1 LTNTP
6 DHDQPTRD
14 GTEPNGA
21 GPFPP
26 HQGQPGAQQPYGQ
39 PDQQQPYGQQPQSGQ
54 PGQQQPYGQQ
64 PQSGQPGAQQP
75 YGEQGQPG
83 AQQPYGQPGQQ
94 QPYGQQPGQQ
104 QPYGQPGQEQYG
116 QQPFGAGPGAPY
128 TPGAAPAGSIAFG
141 QVPRRSRGR
150 RVLIT
155 VGSVLVGVLVAG
167 LVRWG
172 LSNAFGPSKQEFVDE
187 GVSQIKE
194 QTHFPKQ
201 VDSVTI
207 WTGVSAEDGAIHYRY
222 TVTADPSQLSEQAVH
237 DSVLSNL
244 CSTKSTRDILD
255 RDIAMRYTYGF
266 QGSNKTIDLEF
277 RKADC

>member
-6 DHDQPTRD
+6 DHDQPTPD
-14 GTEPNGA
+14 GTGPDGA

-26 HQGQPGAQQPYGQ
+26 QQPQPYGQ
-39 PDQQQPYGQQPQSGQ
+39 AGSPQPQPFGQPGQPQPYGEQPGQPQQNGQYGQYGQPGQ

-64 PQSGQPGAQQP
+64 A
-75 YGEQGQPG
+75 Y
-83 AQQPYGQPGQQ
+83 
-94 QPYGQQPGQQ
+94 
-104 QPYGQPGQEQYG
+104 
-116 QQPFGAGPGAPY
+116 GPGGPAY
-128 TPGAAPAGSIAFG
+128 GPAGSLASG
-141 QVPRRSRGR
+141 QAPRPSRRR

-155 VGSVLVGVLVAG
+155 VGSILVGVLVAG

-172 LSNAFGPSKQEFVDE
+172 LSNAFGPSKQELVDQ

-194 QTHFPKQ
+194 QTDFPKQ
-201 VDSVTI
+201 VDAITT

-222 TVTADPSQLSEQAVH
+222 TVAADPAQLSEQTVH

>member
-6 DHDQPTRD
+6 DHDQPTPHTD
-14 GTEPNGA
+14 GPNGG
-21 GPFPP
+21 GPSSTQQPAADAQQP
-26 HQGQPGAQQPYGQ
+26 GQPQPGQPGGHQQPGQAGEQPYGQPGQQPYGQ
-39 PDQQQPYGQQPQSGQ
+39 PGQQPYGQ
-54 PGQQQPYGQQ
+54 PGQQPYGQ
-64 PQSGQPGAQQP
+64 PG
-75 YGEQGQPG
+75 
-83 AQQPYGQPGQQ
+83 QQPYGQPGQQ
-94 QPYGQQPGQQ
+94 QPYGEPGQQ
-104 QPYGQPGQEQYG
+104 QYV
-116 QQPFGAGPGAPY
+116 
-128 TPGAAPAGSIAFG
+128 PGAAPAGSIAFG
-141 QVPRRSRGR
+141 QVPRQSRGR

-172 LSNAFGPSKQEFVDE
+172 LSNAFEPSKQDFVDE

-194 QTHFPKQ
+194 QTQFPKQ
-201 VDSVTI
+201 VDSITT

-222 TVTADPSQLSEQAVH
+222 TVAADPAQLSEQTVH

-266 QGSNKTIDLEF
+266 QSSDKTIDFEF
-277 RKADC
+277 READC

>member
-6 DHDQPTRD
+6 DHDQPTPDTD
-14 GTEPNGA
+14 GPNGG

-26 HQGQPGAQQPYGQ
+26 QPGQQPYGQ
-39 PDQQQPYGQQPQSGQ
+39 PG
-54 PGQQQPYGQQ
+54 
-64 PQSGQPGAQQP
+64 
-75 YGEQGQPG
+75 
-83 AQQPYGQPGQQ
+83 QQPYGQPGQQ
-94 QPYGQQPGQQ
+94 QPYGQQPQPGQPGGQ
-104 QPYGQPGQEQYG
+104 QPYGQQPGQPG
-116 QQPFGAGPGAPY
+116 QQPYGEPGQQQY
-128 TPGAAPAGSIAFG
+128 VPGAAPAGSIAFG
-141 QVPRRSRGR
+141 QVPRQSRGR

-172 LSNAFGPSKQEFVDE
+172 LSNAFEPSKQDFVDE

-194 QTHFPKQ
+194 QTQFPKQ
-201 VDSVTI
+201 VDSITT

-222 TVTADPSQLSEQAVH
+222 TVAADPAQLSEQTVH

-266 QGSNKTIDLEF
+266 QSSDKTIDFEF
-277 RKADC
+277 READC

>member
-6 DHDQPTRD
+6 DHDQPTPDAD
-14 GTEPNGA
+14 GPNGS
-21 GPFPP
+21 GPSPARQP
-26 HQGQPGAQQPYGQ
+26 HGQQPG
-39 PDQQQPYGQQPQSGQ
+39 QQQPYGQQPQPGQAGGQPYGQPGQQPYGQQPGQPGQQPYGLSGQ

-64 PQSGQPGAQQP
+64 P
-75 YGEQGQPG
+75 GQPG

-94 QPYGQQPGQQ
+94 QYV
-104 QPYGQPGQEQYG
+104 
-116 QQPFGAGPGAPY
+116 
-128 TPGAAPAGSIAFG
+128 PGAAPAGSIAFG
-141 QVPRRSRGR
+141 QVPRQSRGR

-172 LSNAFGPSKQEFVDE
+172 LSNAFEPSKQDFVDE

-266 QGSNKTIDLEF
+266 QSSDKTIDLEF

>member
-6 DHDQPTRD
+6 DHDQPTPDTD
-14 GTEPNGA
+14 GPNGG

-26 HQGQPGAQQPYGQ
+26 QPGQQPYGQ
-39 PDQQQPYGQQPQSGQ
+39 PG
-54 PGQQQPYGQQ
+54 
-64 PQSGQPGAQQP
+64 
-75 YGEQGQPG
+75 
-83 AQQPYGQPGQQ
+83 QQPYGQPGQQ
-94 QPYGQQPGQQ
+94 QPYGQQPQPGQPGAQ
-104 QPYGQPGQEQYG
+104 QPYGQPGQQQYV
-116 QQPFGAGPGAPY
+116 
-128 TPGAAPAGSIAFG
+128 PGAAPAGSIAFG
-141 QVPRRSRGR
+141 QVPRQSRGR

-172 LSNAFGPSKQEFVDE
+172 LSNAFEPSKQDFVDE

-194 QTHFPKQ
+194 QTQFPKQ
-201 VDSVTI
+201 VDSITT

-222 TVTADPSQLSEQAVH
+222 TVAADPAQLSEQTVH

-266 QGSNKTIDLEF
+266 QSSDKTIDFEF
-277 RKADC
+277 READC